1 MSASYI
7 LNKLF
12 PENIDKL
19 FSELKLV
26 ADTCNLPSSFMQE
39 ATEKPVKDK
48 TVRCS
53 SSSCVLV
60 IYSDMCTFD
69 SHHGGIQEEVST
81 LIKH

>member
-19 FSELKLV
+19 FSELELV
-26 ADTCNLPSSFMQE
+26 ANNLPSSFMQE

-60 IYSDMCTFD
+60 IHSDVCTC
-69 SHHGGIQEEVST
+69 VY
-81 LIKH
+81 L

>member
-1 MSASYI
+1 MLQLSSGQKKMSASYI

-26 ADTCNLPSSFMQE
+26 ANNLPSSFMQE
-39 ATEKPVKDK
+39 ATEELLKGK
-48 TVRCS
+48 TTRCS

-60 IYSDMCTFD
+60 IHNDVCTCAY
-69 SHHGGIQEEVST
+69 
-81 LIKH
+81 L